1 MNEKQKVIVLLIS
14 AVKCLSKLEKYMN
27 EGYIIS
33 NSGIV
38 SNKTYWIL
46 KLENTEING
55 TIQTQTDP
63 NLWERPEIE
72 DTRIVE
78 IKGNDNY
85 ITDIEQFKKEGFTIK
100 QVFVNNAILVKYIKK
115 EGEK

>member
-1 MNEKQKVIVLLIS
+1 MEKQKVIVFLIKTVAS
-14 AVKCLSKLEKYMN
+14 LSKLEKYMN
-27 EGYIIS
+27 EGYVIS

-46 KLENTEING
+46 KLENIEING
-55 TIQTQTDP
+55 AMQTQIDP
-63 NLWERPEIE
+63 NLWDRPEID

-85 ITDIEQFKKEGFTIK
+85 IADIEQLKKEGFIIK
-100 QVFVNNAILVKYIKK
+100 QVFVNNAIMMKYVKK
-115 EGEK
+115 EGETK